1 MAGMASQT
9 NYEQELLATYLRS
22 GRVSPIAKR
31 DVELALSIYRMPTKT
46 GRALTYDRAK
56 ASAKALGTDSALM
69 GWAAA
74 AVLNKAKADRAAKT
88 AAAPRIVSGATM
100 AARRAA
106 AALPPAAP
114 RIVSGATMAARTA
127 GYSAPAPSRVVSGAT
142 LTRRRSASGG
152 VRLI

>member
-100 AARRAA
+100 AAR
-106 AALPPAAP
+106 
-114 RIVSGATMAARTA
+114 TA